1 MQSTKV
7 VGTIIGL
14 VLALYVAA
22 GLMPNAI
29 TAAVNATNSS
39 TPAYTLWNSSVLSL
53 WNLIPLFGMIALI
66 MLVYKYVTTKS

>member
-1 MQSTKV
+1 MQQKV

-22 GLMPNAI
+22 SILPNAI
-29 TAAVNATNSS
+29 TASVNATNSS

-53 WNLIPLFGMIALI
+53 WNLIPLFSMIAVIL
-66 MLVYKYVTTKS
+66 LVYKYIGKN

>member
-53 WNLIPLFGMIALI
+53 WNLMPLFIIIGIIL
-66 MLVYKYVTTKS
+66 LLYKFVKMD